1 MDEFAY
7 YNAQNEQKNEF
18 LFQNVQHV
26 WCPDQ
31 NNGSYPNGQILFD
44 LASLS
49 NSGKYIDF
57 QQSYIV
63 VPLVVTTICTA
74 STANAVENAFMTSL
88 KNGYHQL
95 INSMSV
101 EIN

>member
-18 LFQNVQHV
+18 LFQNVQHI
-26 WCPDQ
+26 WIPDQ
-31 NNGSYPNGQILFD
+31 NGGSYPNSQILFD

-57 QQSYIV
+57 AQSYVV
-63 VPLVVTTICTA
+63 VPLVVTTINTG
-74 STANAVENAFMTSL
+74 STGFSAENAFMTSL

>member
-26 WCPDQ
+26 WVPDQ
-31 NNGSYPNGQILFD
+31 NSGSYPNGQILFD

-63 VPLVVTTICTA
+63 VPLVATTVLTA
-74 STANAVENAFMTSL
+74 GASSAENAFMTSL

>member
-26 WCPDQ
+26 WVPDQ
-31 NNGSYPNGQILFD
+31 NSGSYPNGQILFD

-63 VPLVVTTICTA
+63 VPLVATTVLTA
-74 STANAVENAFMTSL
+74 GAASAENAFMTSL